1 MEIQH
6 VKVIAMPFLP
16 IPPYTN
22 SANPI
27 TNITPFTY
35 GDGYTYLSMLEDMR
49 VYLNTMIESVNAN
62 TDSAND
68 VVEQFSALVT
78 HVNDAIADYESQLD
92 NWSDNLETSLW
103 ETFNTLRSD
112 MITLVLTTTQ
122 TGAIFNPTRGFYDP
136 IGNVVVNVY
145 DFLRTFSYTA
155 AEYDALGLTQDAY
168 NSQFVDAYAYD
179 IRTAQSAITE
189 EIQTLVAQAETA
201 VTNAQTAASNVEN
214 TASDSIALMQSL
226 AQSGK
231 NLLDQ
236 RGDVAGTIDLTNLT
250 KQSFIHCRLVGNTKV
265 TLPANP
271 PVGMCINFEVLQN
284 ATGGYTFTFNTTV
297 TSFGITSVIS
307 SAANSLSEVICMWD
321 GVRWKA
327 RVAGTNDAMPLG
339 WNV

>member
-1 MEIQH
+1 
-6 VKVIAMPFLP
+6 MPFLP

-35 GDGYTYLSMLEDMR
+35 GDGYTYLSLLEDMR
-49 VYLNTMIESVNAN
+49 VYLNTMIDSVNAN

-68 VVEQFSALVT
+68 VVDQFTELVN
-78 HVNDAIADYESQLD
+78 HVNDAIADYGTQLD
-92 NWSDNLETSLW
+92 NWSDDFEVD
-103 ETFNTLRSD
+103 FKARFDKLRAD
-112 MITLVLTTTQ
+112 MLTLVLTTAQ
-122 TGAIFNPTRGFYDP
+122 TGVIFNPTRGFYDP
-136 IGNVVVNVY
+136 IGDVVVGVY

-155 AEYDALGLTQDAY
+155 AEYDALQLTQDEY
-168 NSQFVDAYAYD
+168 DSQFVDAYAYD
-179 IRTAQSAITE
+179 VRTAQSAITE

-201 VTNAQTAASNVEN
+201 VTNAQTAATNVEN
-214 TASDSIALMQSL
+214 TASESIALMQSL
-226 AQSGK
+226 AQSAE
-231 NLLDQ
+231 NLMDQ

-271 PVGMCINFEVLQN
+271 TVGFCVNFEVLQN
-284 ATGGYTFTFNTTV
+284 STGGYTFTFNNTV
-297 TSFGITSVIS
+297 TSSGITSVIS
-307 SAANSLSEVICMWD
+307 SAANSLSEVICLWD

-327 RVAGTNDAMPLG
+327 RVAGTNDAIPVG

>member
-35 GDGYTYLSMLEDMR
+35 GDGYTYLSLLEDMR

-68 VVEQFSALVT
+68 VVEQFTELVN
-78 HVNDAIADYESQLD
+78 HVNAAIADYGTQLD
-92 NWSDNLETSLW
+92 NWSDNFEVDFKA
-103 ETFNTLRSD
+103 TFNKLRAD
-112 MITLVLTTTQ
+112 MLTLVLTTAQ
-122 TGAIFNPTRGFYDP
+122 TGVIFNPTRGFYDP
-136 IGNVVVNVY
+136 IGDVVVGVY

-155 AEYDALGLTQDAY
+155 AEYDALGLTQDDY
-168 NSQFVDAYAYD
+168 NNQFVDAYAYD
-179 IRTAQSAITE
+179 VRTAQSAITE
-189 EIQTLVAQAETA
+189 EIQTLVSQAETA
-201 VTNAQTAASNVEN
+201 VTNAQTAATNVEN
-214 TASDSIALMQSL
+214 TASNSIALMQSL
-226 AQSGK
+226 AQSGE

-271 PVGMCINFEVLQN
+271 PVGMRVNFEVLQN
-284 ATGGYTFTFNTTV
+284 ATGGYTLTFNNTV
-297 TSFGITSVIS
+297 TSSGITSVIS
-307 SAANSLSEVICMWD
+307 SAANSLSEVICLWD

-327 RVAGTNDAMPLG
+327 RVAGTNDVIPVG

>member
-1 MEIQH
+1 MEILH

-27 TNITPFTY
+27 SNITPFTY
-35 GDGYTYLSMLEDMR
+35 GDGYTYLSLLEDMR
-49 VYLNTMIESVNAN
+49 VYLNTMIDSVNAN

-68 VVEQFSALVT
+68 VVDQFTELVN
-78 HVNDAIADYESQLD
+78 HVNEAIADYGTQLD
-92 NWSDNLETSLW
+92 NWSDDFEVD
-103 ETFNTLRSD
+103 FKARFDKLRAD
-112 MITLVLTTTQ
+112 MLTLVLTTAQ
-122 TGAIFNPTRGFYDP
+122 TGVIFNPTRGFYDP
-136 IGNVVVNVY
+136 IGDVVVGVY

-155 AEYDALGLTQDAY
+155 AEYDALGLTQDDY
-168 NSQFVDAYAYD
+168 DNQFVDAYAYD
-179 IRTAQSAITE
+179 VRTAQSAITE
-189 EIQTLVAQAETA
+189 EIQTLVSQAETA

-226 AQSGK
+226 AQSGE

-271 PVGMCINFEVLQN
+271 TVGFCVNFEVLQN
-284 ATGGYTFTFNTTV
+284 ATGGYTFTFNNTV
-297 TSFGITSVIS
+297 TSYGITSVIS
-307 SAANSLSEVICMWD
+307 STANSLSEVICLWD

-327 RVAGTNDAMPLG
+327 RVAGTNDSIPVG

>member
-1 MEIQH
+1 
-6 VKVIAMPFLP
+6 MPFLP

-68 VVEQFSALVT
+68 VVDQFTELVN
-78 HVNDAIADYESQLD
+78 HVNDAIADYGTQLD
-92 NWSDNLETSLW
+92 SWSDDFDVSFKA
-103 ETFNTLRSD
+103 TFDKLRAD
-112 MITLVLTTTQ
+112 MLTLVLTTAQ
-122 TGAIFNPTRGFYDP
+122 TGVIFNPTRGFYDP
-136 IGNVVVNVY
+136 IGDVVINVY

-155 AEYDALGLTQDAY
+155 AEYDALGLTQDDY
-168 NSQFVDAYAYD
+168 DNQFIDAYAYD
-179 IRTAQSAITE
+179 VRTAQSAITE
-189 EIQTLVAQAETA
+189 EVQALVSQAETA

-214 TASDSIALMQSL
+214 TASGSIALMQSL
-226 AQSGK
+226 AQSAE
-231 NLLDQ
+231 NLMDQ

-250 KQSFIHCRLVGNTKV
+250 KQSFVHCRLVGNTKV

-271 PVGMCINFEVLQN
+271 TVGMCINFEVLQN
-284 ATGGYTFTFNTTV
+284 ATGGYTFTFNNTV
-297 TSFGITSVIS
+297 TSYGITSVIS
-307 SAANSLSEVICMWD
+307 STANSLSEVVCLWD

-327 RVAGTNDAMPLG
+327 RVAGTNDAIPVG

>member
-1 MEIQH
+1 
-6 VKVIAMPFLP
+6 MPFLP

-35 GDGYTYLSMLEDMR
+35 GDGYTYLSLLEDMR
-49 VYLNTMIESVNAN
+49 VYLNTMIDSVNAN

-68 VVEQFSALVT
+68 VVEQFTELVH
-78 HVNDAIADYESQLD
+78 HVNDAIADYGTQLD
-92 NWSDNLETSLW
+92 KWSNDFEVDFKV
-103 ETFNTLRSD
+103 TFDKLRAD
-112 MITLVLTTTQ
+112 MLTLVLTTTQ
-122 TGAIFNPTRGFYDP
+122 TGVIFNPTRGFYDP
-136 IGNVVVNVY
+136 IGDVVVGVY

-155 AEYDALGLTQDAY
+155 AEYDALELTQDDY
-168 NSQFVDAYAYD
+168 NNQFVDAYAYD
-179 IRTAQSAITE
+179 VRTAQSAITE
-189 EIQTLVAQAETA
+189 EIQTLVSQAETA
-201 VTNAQTAASNVEN
+201 VANAQTAASNVEN
-214 TASDSIALMQSL
+214 TASESIALMQSL
-226 AQSGK
+226 AQSAE

-271 PVGMCINFEVLQN
+271 PVGMCVNFEVLQN
-284 ATGGYTFTFNTTV
+284 ATGGYTFTFNNTV
-297 TSFGITSVIS
+297 TSFGTPSVIS
-307 SAANSLSEVICMWD
+307 TSPNALSEIVCMFD

-327 RVAGTNDAMPLG
+327 RVAGINDAIPVG

>member
-1 MEIQH
+1 
-6 VKVIAMPFLP
+6 MPFLP

-35 GDGYTYLSMLEDMR
+35 GDGYTYLSLLEDMR
-49 VYLNTMIESVNAN
+49 VYLNTMIDSVNAN

-68 VVEQFSALVT
+68 VVEQFTELVN
-78 HVNDAIADYESQLD
+78 HVNDAIADYGTQLD
-92 NWSDNLETSLW
+92 NWSNDFEVDFKV
-103 ETFNTLRSD
+103 TFDTLRAD
-112 MITLVLTTTQ
+112 MLTLVLTTAQ
-122 TGAIFNPTRGFYDP
+122 TGVIFNPTRGFYDR
-136 IGNVVVNVY
+136 IGDVVVNVY

-155 AEYDALGLTQDAY
+155 AEYDALGLTQDDY
-168 NSQFVDAYAYD
+168 DSQFVDAYAYD

-189 EIQTLVAQAETA
+189 EIQTLVSHAETA

-226 AQSGK
+226 AQSAT

-271 PVGMCINFEVLQN
+271 TVGMCVNFEVLQN
-284 ATGGYTFTFNTTV
+284 ATGGYTFTFNTKV
-297 TSFGITSVIS
+297 TSYGITSVIS
-307 SAANSLSEVICMWD
+307 STANSLSEVICMWD

-327 RVAGTNDAMPLG
+327 RVAGTNDAIPVG

>member
-1 MEIQH
+1 MEILH

-27 TNITPFTY
+27 SNITPFTY
-35 GDGYTYLSMLEDMR
+35 GDGYTYLSLLEDMR
-49 VYLNTMIESVNAN
+49 VYLNTMIDSVNAN

-68 VVEQFSALVT
+68 VVDQFTELVN
-78 HVNDAIADYESQLD
+78 HVNDAIADYGTQLD
-92 NWSDNLETSLW
+92 NWSDNFDVSFKA
-103 ETFNTLRSD
+103 TFDKLRAD
-112 MITLVLTTTQ
+112 MLTLVLTTAQ
-122 TGAIFNPTRGFYDP
+122 TGVIFNPTRGFYDP
-136 IGNVVVNVY
+136 IGDVVVGVY

-155 AEYDALGLTQDAY
+155 AEYDALGLTQDDY
-168 NSQFVDAYAYD
+168 DNQFVDAYAYD
-179 IRTAQSAITE
+179 VRTAQSAITE
-189 EIQTLVAQAETA
+189 EIQTLVSQAETA

-226 AQSGK
+226 AQSAE
-231 NLLDQ
+231 NLMDQ

-271 PVGMCINFEVLQN
+271 PVGMVINFEVLQN

-297 TSFGITSVIS
+297 TSYGITSVIS
-307 SAANSLSEVICMWD
+307 STANSLSEVICLWD

-327 RVAGTNDAMPLG
+327 RIAGTNDAIPVG

>member
-1 MEIQH
+1 
-6 VKVIAMPFLP
+6 MPFLP

-35 GDGYTYLSMLEDMR
+35 GDGYTYLSLLEDMR

-122 TGAIFNPTRGFYDP
+122 TGVIFNPTRGFYDP

-155 AEYDALGLTQDAY
+155 AEYDALELTQDDY

-179 IRTAQSAITE
+179 VRTAQSAITE

-201 VTNAQTAASNVEN
+201 VTNAQTAATNVEN

-226 AQSGK
+226 AQSAE
-231 NLLDQ
+231 NLMNQ
-236 RGDVAGTIDLTNLT
+236 CGDVAGTINLTNLT

-271 PVGMCINFEVLQN
+271 TVGMCVNFEVLQN
-284 ATGGYTFTFNTTV
+284 ATGGYTFTFNNTV
-297 TSFGITSVIS
+297 TSYGITSVIS
-307 SAANSLSEVICMWD
+307 STANSLSEVVCLWD

-327 RVAGTNDAMPLG
+327 RVAGTNDAIPVG